1 MVMPLEIMLKGVEM
15 LNSANLT
22 ISIVGNLTL
31 LHVMSKHVQKNII
44 ESISFE
50 IKSRH
55 SFDYLLS
62 LLPLIAQN
70 FLTLRNIL
78 K

>member
-31 LHVMSKHVQKNII
+31 LHVMSKHVPKTLNNQ
-44 ESISFE
+44 FHL
-50 IKSRH
+50 KSNLEN
-55 SFDYLLS
+55 SYEYL
-62 LLPLIAQN
+62 
-70 FLTLRNIL
+70 
-78 K
+78 